1 MAENK
6 ALEILKNAILL
17 EKRGRAY
24 YSQVA
29 EHTDN
34 AAVQQFFETMA
45 DEEKHHEQILAEQF
59 RHYQQSGKFKALDY
73 ESFASSGFDSAV
85 LTDQLK
91 AQITAADFE
100 AAAIAAAMALEKNA
114 IELYDQRIDGA
125 EDPEEKALYR
135 WLRDWEKTH
144 LAILAKTEREL
155 TEGIWFDNS
164 FWPF

>member
-1 MAENK
+1 VAENK
-6 ALEILKNAILL
+6 AVEILKNAVLL

-29 EHTDN
+29 GQSDKS
-34 AAVQQFFETMA
+34 AVRQFFQTMA
-45 DEEKHHEQILAEQF
+45 DEEKHHEQILADQF
-59 RHYQQSGKFKALDY
+59 RYYQQSGKFKAVDY
-73 ESFASSGFDSAV
+73 PENPLSGFDSTV
-85 LTDQLK
+85 LTGQLK
-91 AQITAADFE
+91 EQISAADFE

-114 IELYDQRIDGA
+114 VELYDRRFQDTD
-125 EDPEEKALYR
+125 DPEEKALYR

-144 LAILAKTEREL
+144 LELLAKTEREL

>member
-1 MAENK
+1 MAEKK

-29 EHTDN
+29 DN
-34 AAVQQFFETMA
+34 TGSDAVRQFFRMMA
-45 DEEKHHEQILAEQF
+45 DEEKQHEQILAEQF
-59 RHYQQSGKFKALDY
+59 RHYQASGKFMARDY
-73 ESFASSGFDSAV
+73 ADLSSSGVDAKV
-85 LTDQLK
+85 LTGQLK
-91 AQITAADFE
+91 EQIAAAGFE

-114 IELYDQRIDGA
+114 IELYGQRARDA
-125 EDPEEKALYR
+125 ADPEEKALYE

-144 LAILAKTEREL
+144 LDLLAQTDREL
-155 TEGIWFDNS
+155 TEGVWFDNS